1 MPMNCWNQTPSLRN
15 NDKTT
20 RQHLPLK
27 ATCAALPTAESPT
40 LLRLY
45 SSLSKY
51 QILWTSYDQLS
62 DLRQSHLR
70 LEFYPKFKSFN
81 ILRSTVRLRQS
92 YLRLD
97 LIQNPYLSMV
107 RFKSKSNAK
116 FWNLQYFILRMI
128 WDVEW
133 KWSQYECGNI
143 TLRALKL
150 RTLLSQFKSKTLMR
164 LINDPNIM
172 LDLRGIYIKPDIWT
186 SNSTPKIML
195 TARADSLIK
204 NNWMLLDVSNSI
216 QARDLRLRHAKT
228 YACAHL

>member
-1 MPMNCWNQTPSLRN
+1 MPMNCWNQMPSLRN

-81 ILRSTVRLRQS
+81 ILRSTVRLWQS

-150 RTLLSQFKSKTLMR
+150 RTLLSQFKSKHWWDWSM
-164 LINDPNIM
+164 
-172 LDLRGIYIKPDIWT
+172 
-186 SNSTPKIML
+186 
-195 TARADSLIK
+195 
-204 NNWMLLDVSNSI
+204 I
-216 QARDLRLRHAKT
+216 QA
-228 YACAHL
+228 